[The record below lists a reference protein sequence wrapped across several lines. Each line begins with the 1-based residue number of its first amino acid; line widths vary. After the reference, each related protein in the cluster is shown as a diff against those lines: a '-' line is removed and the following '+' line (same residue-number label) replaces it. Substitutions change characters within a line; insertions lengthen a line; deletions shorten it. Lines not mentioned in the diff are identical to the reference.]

1 MTDHAGD
8 PAAPEVPEPPG
19 RSDPPQVPQ
28 PRTKDDSP
36 EALPH
41 EPPAAPPVAVPRQPT
56 PDPDLDSAPAV
67 PGHGRRPPSA
77 RGPWWSDVPAPRP
90 YPLPPLPGPPGPPHH
105 HPPRL
110 PWPIVLLMAM
120 VTGLVGGV
128 VGALSVT
135 GSDETASSA
144 GPAVLPDAVPAPLPN
159 GGSIAGVADAAL
171 PSVVQ
176 ITADGEGLEATGS
189 GFVLDRSGHV
199 LTNNHVVSEASE
211 SGSSIVVVF
220 DDERR
225 VPATVVG
232 TSAAYDV
239 AVLKLSRPTAARPAA
254 RSDLAQPRVGDTVVA
269 IGAPLGLSST
279 VTSGIVSALDRP
291 VTVGGEGEVSYINAI
306 QTDAAI
312 NPGNSGGPLV
322 NLRGEVIGV
331 NSAIATLGS
340 PFGGGSGSIG
350 VGFAI
355 PIDQVLRTADQ
366 ILESGEASYPV
377 IGASVDVTG
386 EDATGARIMQVTT
399 EGPAEDAGLQEGD
412 VVTSIDGDVVDDGIE
427 LIVAIRSRLPGEVVT
442 LEYRRGGEVSSAE
455 VRLDEE
461 VG

>member
-1 MTDHAGD
+1 MTDHDGD
-8 PAAPEVPEPPG
+8 LAAPEVPEDPPG
-19 RSDPPQVPQ
+19 AGEPSKVPR
-28 PRTKDDSP
+28 PRTKADSP
-36 EALPH
+36 DALPGDLTGDLTGDLDPASAGLGPR
-41 EPPAAPPVAVPRQPT
+41 PPAP
-56 PDPDLDSAPAV
+56 
-67 PGHGRRPPSA
+67 
-77 RGPWWSDVPAPRP
+77 RGPWWSDVPSPSPPPSLPAPQPRP
-90 YPLPPLPGPPGPPHH
+90 LHRLPTPPRPQAA
-105 HPPRL
+105 RL
-110 PWPIVLLMAM
+110 PWPIVLLMAV

-128 VGALSVT
+128 VGALSVD
-135 GSDETASSA
+135 GSAESGA
-144 GPAVLPDAVPAPLPN
+144 GAEPSVLSDVVPAPLPN
-159 GGSIAGVADAAL
+159 GGSVAGVANAAL

-176 ITADGEGLEATGS
+176 ITADGGGLEATGS
-189 GFVLDRSGHV
+189 GFVLDHGGHV
-199 LTNNHVVSEASE
+199 LTNNHVVSEVSE
-211 SGSSIVVVF
+211 SGGIVVVF
-220 DDERR
+220 DDESR

-232 TSAAYDV
+232 SSPAYDV
-239 AVLKLSRPTAARPAA
+239 AVLKLARSTQARPAA
-254 RSDLAQPRVGDTVVA
+254 RADLAQPRVGDTVIA

-366 ILESGEASYPV
+366 ILQSGEASYPV
-377 IGASVDVTG
+377 IGASVDVTS
-386 EDATGARIMQVTT
+386 EDASGARIMGVVAG
-399 EGPAEDAGLQEGD
+399 GPAEEAGLQDDD

-427 LIVAIRSRLPGEVVT
+427 LIVAIRSRVPGDVVT
-442 LEYRRGGEVSSAE
+442 LEYRRDGDVASAD

>member
-1 MTDHAGD
+1 
-8 PAAPEVPEPPG
+8 
-19 RSDPPQVPQ
+19 
-28 PRTKDDSP
+28 
-36 EALPH
+36 
-41 EPPAAPPVAVPRQPT
+41 
-56 PDPDLDSAPAV
+56 
-67 PGHGRRPPSA
+67 
-77 RGPWWSDVPAPRP
+77 
-90 YPLPPLPGPPGPPHH
+90 
-105 HPPRL
+105 
-110 PWPIVLLMAM
+110 MAM

-128 VGALSVT
+128 VGGLSVG
-135 GSDETASSA
+135 GSDE
-144 GPAVLPDAVPAPLPN
+144 AVPGSEPSVLTDVVPAPLPK
-159 GGSIAGVADAAL
+159 GGSIAGVATAAL

-176 ITADGEGLEATGS
+176 ITADGGGLEATGS
-189 GFVLDRSGHV
+189 GFVLDRRGHV

-211 SGSSIVVVF
+211 GGNIVVVF
-220 DDERR
+220 DDESQ
-225 VPATVVG
+225 VTATVVG
-232 TSAAYDV
+232 RSPAYDV
-239 AVLKLSRPTAARPAA
+239 AVLKLKRPTDARPAA
-254 RSDLAQPRVGDTVVA
+254 RADISRLRVGDTVVA

-340 PFGGGSGSIG
+340 PFGGGTGSIG

-366 ILESGEASYPV
+366 ILQSGEASYPV

-386 EDATGARIMQVTT
+386 EEESSGARIMEVTA
-399 EGPAEDAGLQEGD
+399 GSPADDAGLENGD
-412 VVTSIDGDVVDDGIE
+412 VVTRIDGEVVDDGIE
-427 LIVAIRSRLPGEVVT
+427 LIVDIRSKMPGQLVT
-442 LEYRRGGEVSSAE
+442 LMYRRDGETSS
-455 VRLDEE
+455 VQLRLGEQ